1 MTNNHTALLAAMAAL
16 LVTAA
21 CTPDEE
27 PQPHRA
33 TRHAA
38 TPDTLH
44 LSPDTLHLSADT
56 LQLRA
61 DTAWADTLAAS
72 YDTLAADPRTARPGA
87 DAALAA
93 APRHLQ

>member
-1 MTNNHTALLAAMAAL
+1 MTNHHTALLAAMAAL

-44 LSPDTLHLSADT
+44 LPADT

>member
-27 PQPHRA
+27 PLARTADDRA
-33 TRHAA
+33 HIAA
-38 TPDTLH
+38 HTDAAP
-44 LSPDTLHLSADT
+44 DT